1 MNLDSEDF
9 NERENKKIKE
19 FHNKRRSLIINL
31 NNNYILNKKKEKK
44 ENEYEFEYDDNIFI
58 KKLK

>member
-31 NNNYILNKKKEKK
+31 NNYILNHKKEKK
-44 ENEYEFEYDDNIFI
+44 R
-58 KKLK
+58 K

>member
-44 ENEYEFEYDDNIFI
+44 R
-58 KKLK
+58 K

>member
-31 NNNYILNKKKEKK
+31 NNNYILKKKKEKK
-44 ENEYEFEYDDNIFI
+44 
-58 KKLK
+58 KKMNMNLNMMIIYL

>member
-31 NNNYILNKKKEKK
+31 NNNYILNQKK